1 MSNSNGK
8 KSKTG
13 RPPVDSEAVT
23 VRLRS
28 EAISRIDD
36 WRREQ
41 PDLPGRPEAIRR
53 LVETAL
59 SAETAPRGILPDHLY
74 MLDRY
79 IAKERPGCSREEAMQ
94 DILAIFLASRKYN
107 VQD

>member
-1 MSNSNGK
+1 MSIYNTK

-28 EAISRIDD
+28 EVIARIDD
-36 WRREQ
+36 WRRDQ

-53 LVETAL
+53 LVDAAL
-59 SAETAPRGILPDHLY
+59 NEEDAPRGILPDHLY
-74 MLDRY
+74 MLDRF
-79 IAKERPGCSREEAMQ
+79 IAKERPGCSRVEAMQ
-94 DILAIFLASRKYN
+94 VITSKFLAERKYN
-107 VQD
+107 IKD